1 MADSLKALAERLYPA
16 SLDWQHLLTAVDRA
30 MSYLIALLIGLFV
43 GALYALLGVRSPA
56 PPTVALVGLL
66 GMLIGENLLPWGRT
80 ALTQWFQ

>member
-1 MADSLKALAERLYPA
+1 MP
-16 SLDWQHLLTAVDRA
+16 
-30 MSYLIALLIGLFV
+30 YLIALLIGLFV
-43 GALYALLGVRSPA
+43 GALYALTGVRSPA

>member
-1 MADSLKALAERLYPA
+1 
-16 SLDWQHLLTAVDRA
+16 

-56 PPTVALVGLL
+56 PSTVALVGLL